1 MPKVMYRP
9 NPVPPPFTPPTPS
22 GIIMF
27 ANPANFDQ
35 DTGLQTKFNVR
46 PNIDF
51 HHCTIYVDGIEIGT
65 VTSNRYS
72 TTDFYFLNVET
83 HGSLPFEG
91 NIKFF
96 SEEEELLSLPLSAI
110 YSES

>member
-1 MPKVMYRP
+1 MYRP
-9 NPVPPPFTPPTPS
+9 NPVPPPFTPPTPI

-35 DTGLQTKFNVR
+35 DTSLKIKFNVR

-51 HHCTIYVDGIEIGT
+51 HHCIIYHGESEIGN
-65 VTSNRYS
+65 VYSYEYS
-72 TTDFYFLNVET
+72 TTDFHYLNVET
-83 HGSLPFEG
+83 PGSLPFEG

-96 SEEEELLSLPLSAI
+96 SENEELLSLPLSAI

>member
-1 MPKVMYRP
+1 MYRP

-35 DTGLQTKFNVR
+35 DTGLNIKFNVR

-51 HHCTIYVDGIEIGT
+51 HHCVIRHDDSEIGT
-65 VTSNRYS
+65 VYSYEYS
-72 TTDFYFLNVET
+72 TTVFQYLSVET
-83 HGSLPFEG
+83 SGSLPFEG
-91 NIKFF
+91 NIEFY
-96 SEEEELLSLPLSAI
+96 SEEELLLILPLSAI